1 MQAAAPIIPAGNPVR
16 HALLER
22 QGELTQLHGESS
34 AYTLLGHALRWL
46 GAVEQ
51 RGGALGNSSVLACQE
66 VILSMALDYEVFGKS
81 HTHFARGISACDGL
95 RVHGG
100 WVFPARCW
108 RGMVAASHRCVGI
121 RLRAWVARACAMP
134 LVIV

>member
-66 VILSMALDYEVFGKS
+66 VLLSMAFDYEGFGQIPI
-81 HTHFARGISACDGL
+81 HTPPGEFRHAMAYVSMAVGSSP
-95 RVHGG
+95 
-100 WVFPARCW
+100 PAAGEAW
-108 RGMVAASHRCVGI
+108 RRPATDV
-121 RLRAWVARACAMP
+121 
-134 LVIV
+134 